1 MNIPIE
7 LVGAFIGGVFL
18 SLGGIVKFLI
28 GVLKEIR
35 GNMAGILEHLG
46 KLNGRVG
53 KSETWQEMHEK
64 QDDDRF
70 EQLEKQ
76 TDALW
81 SAVRAK

>member
-1 MNIPIE
+1 MNIPVEFVALFITVI
-7 LVGAFIGGVFL
+7 LGAIGW
-18 SLGGIVKFLI
+18 
-28 GVLKEIR
+28 VLKDIR
-35 GNMAGILEHLG
+35 ASLAGILDHLAN
-46 KLNGRVG
+46 LNGRVG

-81 SAVRAK
+81 SAVRSK

>member
-1 MNIPIE
+1 MNIPVE
-7 LVGAFIGGVFL
+7 LIGTFIGGVFL
-18 SLGGIVKFLI
+18 ALGGLIKYLI
-28 GVLKEIR
+28 GIVKEIR

-53 KSETWQEMHEK
+53 KSETWQVMHEK

-70 EQLEKQ
+70 EQSEKQ

-81 SAVRAK
+81 AAVRAK